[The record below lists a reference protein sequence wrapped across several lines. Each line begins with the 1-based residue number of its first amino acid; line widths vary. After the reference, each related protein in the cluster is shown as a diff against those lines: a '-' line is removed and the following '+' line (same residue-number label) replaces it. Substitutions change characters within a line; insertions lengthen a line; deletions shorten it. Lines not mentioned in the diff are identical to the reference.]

1 MGENIIAKEIVIED
15 LLEKTGKV
23 FLMIS
28 KICLALG
35 VLLLL
40 ITSIVI
46 FVEIGPDTL
55 SDYFLSWFEDYLGQF
70 VLMVAAFAGAL
81 NVFTS
86 SLIFL
91 GLRKLLTNTSK
102 ARG

>member
-1 MGENIIAKEIVIED
+1 MEQKIETREIVVED

-23 FLMIS
+23 FLMIA
-28 KICLALG
+28 KICLTIG
-35 VLLLL
+35 VLLLV

-55 SDYFLSWFEDYLGQF
+55 SDYFFSWFEDYLGQF

-91 GLRKLLTNTSK
+91 GLKKLLTNTSK
-102 ARG
+102 AQG

>member
-1 MGENIIAKEIVIED
+1 MEEKIVAKEIVIED

-28 KICLALG
+28 KVCLTIG
-35 VLLLL
+35 VILLL

-46 FVEIGPDTL
+46 FVEIEPETL
-55 SDYFLSWFEDYLGQF
+55 GDYLFSWFEDYLGQF

-91 GLRKLLTNTSK
+91 GLKKLLTNTSK
-102 ARG
+102 AQG